1 MMKKL
6 ESLKRFK
13 PLTLVV
19 SDGKDSIH
27 INEWELRELQLEV
40 KEGIRDHGQKVTFL
54 EVPIDLEGYEIEA
67 TITKTGVLSASIADT
82 QRTIDDIQYITYGF
96 TGNQM
101 GRWYALCN
109 NK

>member
-54 EVPIDLEGYEIEA
+54 EVPIEDIDGHEVEV
-67 TITKTGVLSASIADT
+67 TITKTGRLSLSIANI
-82 QRTIDDIQYITYGF
+82 QRTIDDIQYVTYGF

-101 GRWYALCN
+101 RRWYELC
-109 NK
+109 KK